1 MHSFVSVYYNIGAN
15 VINTISLYEMN
26 NKIVTRVTD
35 FADKTLQTS
44 NGVAVLNIGENDV
57 GD

>member
-1 MHSFVSVYYNIGAN
+1 
-15 VINTISLYEMN
+15 MN

-35 FADKTLQTS
+35 FADNTLPTS
-44 NGVAVLNIGENDV
+44 NGVSILNMGENEK